1 MEDKYV
7 LSAEGIYKSF
17 GEAKVLKNVEFKL
30 REGEIHALMGENGAG
45 KSTLIKII
53 SGVYTKDAGAV
64 RIAGEEVTFHTPK
77 DAIDAG
83 LRVIHQEISLVPTM
97 TVAENIYLGNFPRNA
112 NKTINWNKMNQ
123 DAKAV
128 LDQLGESISVTTKVR
143 NLTIAEQQIVEI
155 AKALSV
161 KPKVLIMDEP
171 TAALN
176 DQETANLFKLLA
188 RLKESG
194 VSIIYITHRF
204 SEVYELSD
212 RVTVLRDGEFI
223 ACLPIAEITDEG
235 LIKMMVG
242 EEKSAAFTR
251 RKVEKGEEIFTIQN
265 LSAEG
270 KLEDISLSVRRGELV
285 VVFGLFG
292 AGQNELCR
300 AVFGA
305 MPYDNGEIRLH
316 GKELKVKTVKDAC
329 AAGIGYVSDDRK
341 GEGIIPLLSVG
352 ENICLPAYAG
362 KLSNKGF
369 LRLEKVK
376 QLGRQFFDKLGVRCS
391 GTKQAVGSLSGGNQ
405 QKCVIGRW
413 MANDAKLLILN
424 MPTRGVDVGA
434 RAEIYR
440 ALEDLA
446 EEGVAVLV
454 ISLEMPEVLSIADR
468 IYIMHEHRI
477 VAEVDR
483 AEATQEY
490 LLSKALGVKTAE
502 A

>member
-1 MEDKYV
+1 
-7 LSAEGIYKSF
+7 
-17 GEAKVLKNVEFKL
+17 
-30 REGEIHALMGENGAG
+30 
-45 KSTLIKII
+45 
-53 SGVYTKDAGAV
+53 
-64 RIAGEEVTFHTPK
+64 
-77 DAIDAG
+77 
-83 LRVIHQEISLVPTM
+83 
-97 TVAENIYLGNFPRNA
+97 
-112 NKTINWNKMNQ
+112 
-123 DAKAV
+123 
-128 LDQLGESISVTTKVR
+128 
-143 NLTIAEQQIVEI
+143 
-155 AKALSV
+155 
-161 KPKVLIMDEP
+161 
-171 TAALN
+171 
-176 DQETANLFKLLA
+176 
-188 RLKESG
+188 
-194 VSIIYITHRF
+194 
-204 SEVYELSD
+204 
-212 RVTVLRDGEFI
+212 
-223 ACLPIAEITDEG
+223 
-235 LIKMMVG
+235 
-242 EEKSAAFTR
+242 
-251 RKVEKGEEIFTIQN
+251 VEKGEEIFSVQN

-270 KLEDISLSVRRGELV
+270 KLEDISLSIRRGELV

-300 AVFGA
+300 AIFGA
-305 MPYDNGEIRLH
+305 MPYDSGEIHLH

-352 ENICLPAYAG
+352 ENICLPAYAN
-362 KLSNKGF
+362 KLSNRGF
-369 LRLEKVK
+369 LRLERVK

-391 GTKQAVGSLSGGNQ
+391 GTKQAIGSLSGGNQ

-468 IYIMHEHRI
+468 IYIMHEHQI
-477 VAEVDR
+477 VAEIDR